1 MKLMEWKQSD
11 IKWDQYKAFHMLAG
25 RNYSEP
31 IVQFDTGEV
40 VIRSIYLRPDKR
52 GHFDDMNITLFSPR
66 DTWLRINGMHDKL
79 RDPDGNKVYIAQLI
93 RGYAPLLLWDRDTNR
108 IVRCGWLSK
117 NEAVP
122 SRMRSF
128 NAYFPGE
135 GRAPIGDDIE
145 IVTPRKLTPEEKEH
159 TDTLIAAC
167 KAWYELSEEGK
178 QLYNDYRMPLLRVS
192 MPLDTAMTMT
202 FATATLRHRAQLA
215 MHGINKGY
223 TTRRVLYLQVVTDVT
238 NSN

>member
-1 MKLMEWKQSD
+1 MKLMEWKQSAV
-11 IKWDQYKAFHMLAG
+11 KWDQYKAFHMLAG

-40 VIRSIYLRPDKR
+40 VIRSIHLRPDKR
-52 GHFDDMNITLFSPR
+52 GRFDDMNIALFSPR
-66 DTWLRINGMHDKL
+66 DTWLRISEIRDKL
-79 RDPDGNKVYIAQLI
+79 RDPDGNRVYLTQLI
-93 RGYAPLLLWDRDTNR
+93 RGHAPLLLWDRDTNR
-108 IVRCGWLSK
+108 IVRCGWLTK

-135 GRAPIGDDIE
+135 GRAPIGADIE

-167 KAWYELSEEGK
+167 KAWFELSEEGK
-178 QLYNDYRMPLLRVS
+178 QACGRFGVPRVS
-192 MPLDTAMTMT
+192 MPLDAAMTMT
-202 FATATLRHRAQLA
+202 FATATLQHRAQLT

-223 TTRRVLYLQVVTDVT
+223 TVRRVPYLQVVTDVT